1 MSVGRAPDLGRD
13 GVSGASYNDG
23 WLPGNGGE
31 WTKIEGGRWEERRRE
46 EQRNRKDRGEEAGV
60 IAALV
65 GLSLLWHTSVHQEG
79 CVLQQRPSGRESGG
93 KRWTSK
99 GAVQST
105 EVEESMNEWESEI
118 EMGIGERERGE
129 RWKLGMVEQDG
140 EMGKSAIRWG
150 NKLALAESRAV
161 ACNYC
166 RKTLGWGS
174 GQTLK
179 ATLSERWEKE
189 RQLRPRWSII
199 PGENSPLELS
209 QWQLLRWC
217 RTP

>member
-1 MSVGRAPDLGRD
+1 MRREKLQCVLKGALRETKSACVCVYASVHEHMSVGRAPDLGRD

-79 CVLQQRPSGRESGG
+79 CVLEQRPSGRESGG

-118 EMGIGERERGE
+118 EKGIGERERGE
-129 RWKLGMVEQDG
+129 RWKLGMLVKTE
-140 EMGKSAIRWG
+140 RWG
-150 NKLALAESRAV
+150 SLPYAEAINWRWL
-161 ACNYC
+161 NP
-166 RKTLGWGS
+166 
-174 GQTLK
+174 GQ
-179 ATLSERWEKE
+179 
-189 RQLRPRWSII
+189 
-199 PGENSPLELS
+199 
-209 QWQLLRWC
+209 
-217 RTP
+217 